1 MKQTDARPAT
11 KNARGSSNF
20 LRALESAFR
29 VLEIMARTES
39 GVHVS
44 ELARTLQ
51 LPKATVFRILFTLE
65 EIGYARK
72 DPMRRAYVSVRGA
85 AWVNHDEGRETLRRV
100 ARPYMEKLLSR
111 FEQTVNLA
119 VLERRQVLY
128 TEILEGLRSIRMA
141 ANVNTYAPVHA
152 TGVGKSMLAFLHPME
167 AEEILKK
174 GLLPKLTPKTIT
186 SVRAQLKAFKRIR
199 EQGYAVDNEEA
210 EIGARCVAA
219 PIFDSRGR
227 PVAAISVSG
236 PVSHMTASVVGQI
249 AQTLLE
255 ATRKI
260 SGQLGFSV
268 TAKGKRLAYYE

>member
-1 MKQTDARPAT
+1 MKQSDTRPA
-11 KNARGSSNF
+11 KNGPGTSNF

-29 VLEIMARTES
+29 VLEIMSHSEG

-51 LPKATVFRILFTLE
+51 LPKATVFRILFTLQ

-72 DPMRRAYVSVRGA
+72 DPVSRAYLPVRGA
-85 AWVNHDEGRETLRRV
+85 VWTNQDEGREILRRV
-100 ARPYMEKLLSR
+100 SRPYMGKLLSR

-119 VLERRQVLY
+119 VLDRGQVLY

-174 GLLPKLTPKTIT
+174 RALLKLTPKTIT

-199 EQGYAVDNEEA
+199 EQGYAIDNEET
-210 EIGARCVAA
+210 ETGARCVAA
-219 PIFDSRGR
+219 PIFNAQGR
-227 PVAAISVSG
+227 PIAAMSVSG
-236 PVSHMTASVVGQI
+236 PVSHMTGTVVGQI
-249 AQTLLE
+249 AQTLTDV
-255 ATRKI
+255 TRKI
-260 SGQLGFSV
+260 SGQLGFSSP
-268 TAKGKRLAYYE
+268 KGKHLAYYD

>member
-1 MKQTDARPAT
+1 MKQIDSRPAR
-11 KNARGSSNF
+11 NGRGTSNF

-29 VLEIMARTES
+29 VLEIMARSEN

-44 ELARTLQ
+44 EVARTLQ
-51 LPKATVFRILFTLE
+51 LPKATVFRILFTLQ

-72 DPMRRAYVSVRGA
+72 DPSTRAYVTVRGA

-119 VLERRQVLY
+119 VLDRGQVLY
-128 TEILEGLRSIRMA
+128 TEILEGLRSIRMS

-152 TGVGKSMLAFLHPME
+152 TGVGKSMLAFLHPVE

-174 GLLPKLTPKTIT
+174 KPLAKLTPKTIT
-186 SVRAQLKAFKRIR
+186 SIRAQLKTFKRIR
-199 EQGYAVDNEEA
+199 DQGYAIDNEEA
-210 EIGARCVAA
+210 ETGARCVAA
-219 PIFDSRGR
+219 PIFNSQGR
-227 PVAAISVSG
+227 PTAAMSVSA
-236 PVSHMTASVVGQI
+236 PVNYMTPSVVAQVS
-249 AQTLLE
+249 QTLAD

-260 SGQLGFSV
+260 SGQLGFV
-268 TAKGKRLAYYE
+268 IPAKGKNLAYYE

>member
-1 MKQTDARPAT
+1 M
-11 KNARGSSNF
+11 S
-20 LRALESAFR
+20 
-29 VLEIMARTES
+29 RTED

-51 LPKATVFRILFTLE
+51 LPKATVFRILFTLQ

-72 DPMRRAYVSVRGA
+72 DPVTRAYLSVRGA
-85 AWVNHDEGRETLRRV
+85 GWVNHDEGRETLRRV
-100 ARPYMEKLLSR
+100 ARPYMEKVLAR

-119 VLERRQVLY
+119 VLDRGQVLY

-167 AEEILKK
+167 AEEVLKK
-174 GLLPKLTPKTIT
+174 RPLPKLTPKTIT
-186 SVRAQLKAFKRIR
+186 SIRAQLKAFKRIR
-199 EQGYAVDNEEA
+199 EQGYAIDNEEA

-219 PIFDSRGR
+219 PIFNSQGR
-227 PVAAISVSG
+227 PTAAMSVSA
-236 PVSHMTASVVGQI
+236 PVSYMTGTVVGQI
-249 AQTLLE
+249 AQTLSE

-260 SGQLGFSV
+260 SGQLGFAI
-268 TAKGKRLAYYE
+268 TPKGKRVAYYE